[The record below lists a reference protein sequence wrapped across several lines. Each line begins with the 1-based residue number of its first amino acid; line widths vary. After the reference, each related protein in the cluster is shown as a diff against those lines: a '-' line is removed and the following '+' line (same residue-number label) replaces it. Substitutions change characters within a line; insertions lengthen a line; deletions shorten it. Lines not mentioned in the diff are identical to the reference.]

1 MFVYIYIYIITH
13 YFYLHTYN
21 LMIQS
26 MTTFLYRPLLTSARY
41 RAAGY
46 DIWVM
51 RQRP

>member
-1 MFVYIYIYIITH
+1 MFVYIYIL
-13 YFYLHTYN
+13 LHTIFIYTYN